1 MRKLLLGA
9 LLLLSTLGFS
19 QSKDEIIGW
28 NKATWGMTENE
39 LIKSFPD
46 AVQLDEDVTYSDGIF
61 VSIIIPTYKVGSE
74 TFKISFQMKSN
85 PISKARTLTNVLMEL
100 NETPFDST
108 FDSINNLLIEKYGEP
123 KNRQNSESEKKIL
136 WIYPKTK
143 ITLTRIVMK
152 NIELD
157 KLLIQYSQRE
167 DNESTKL

>member
-9 LLLLSTLGFS
+9 LLLLSTLVFS

-39 LIKSFPD
+39 LIKSFPNSIKLNTPEL
-46 AVQLDEDVTYSDGIF
+46 VPHGNGLY
-61 VSIIIPTYKVGSE
+61 VSVIIPSYKIE
-74 TFKISFQMKSN
+74 NHEYKISFQMKPDTKKLN
-85 PISKARTLTNVLMEL
+85 RILIEL
-100 NETPFDST
+100 NETT
-108 FDSINNLLIEKYGEP
+108 FETIFNSMTNLLIEKYGEP

-143 ITLTRIVMK
+143 ITLTRITINSIK
-152 NIELD
+152 LD
-157 KLLIQYSQRE
+157 KLLIVYSQRE